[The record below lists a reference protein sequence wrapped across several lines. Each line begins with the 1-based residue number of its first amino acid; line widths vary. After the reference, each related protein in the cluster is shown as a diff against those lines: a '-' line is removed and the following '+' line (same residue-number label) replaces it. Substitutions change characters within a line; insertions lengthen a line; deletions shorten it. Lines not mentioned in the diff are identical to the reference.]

1 MDALYAV
8 LNCAEAV
15 RTSIGKLVAQISMNE
30 KFLTRNIE
38 YISLRDLAVLA
49 SGPQNLLLRFRKW
62 KVLS

>member
-15 RTSIGKLVAQISMNE
+15 RASIGKLVAQISMNE